1 MIATGWLVAALL
13 AVGDACP
20 DWTPAQAREEITVLQ
35 QLLREWD
42 LAYHRDGVS
51 PVDDGVYDQ
60 ARTRETAW
68 RACFPHQA
76 PRIVEPLDG
85 SRGTVSPAV
94 VQTGLAKLADAP
106 AVVAWMARR
115 GPHDL
120 WLQPKV
126 DGVAVTLLYVNGE
139 LRQAVSRGDGERGS
153 DWTAKLGPVAAV
165 PKRLPGAPPFV
176 RLQGELLW
184 RLDPPAA
191 ASAGATGARAKVA
204 GALARTSLD
213 ADSAARIGLF
223 VWDWPD
229 GPADMAVRLAGL
241 RRFGFAQSADFTVA
255 VEDIDEVV
263 EWREHWYGSALP
275 FATDGVV
282 LRQGHRPDWRV
293 WRARPPDWAVAWK
306 HPTTQALARVIGVD
320 FGIGRSGRITPV
332 LELEPVTLGDR
343 TVRRVSL
350 GSLAR
355 WRNHDV
361 RPGDRV
367 AIALAGLTIPRLD
380 AVVVRAPQRA
390 PLAVPEPRD
399 HDTLTCWHPAGACE
413 RQFLARLEWLGGRRA
428 LALDGVGRETWRTLV
443 AAGLVEDLLDWLD
456 LDAPTLRQRGGLP
469 IARAE
474 ALARTFARTRG
485 KEFSA
490 WLRALGAPASRARN
504 WADVVTSDDVQVR
517 RFARHP
523 AVAALAARLRERGVD
538 GF

>member
-13 AVGDACP
+13 AASDACP
-20 DWTPAQAREEITVLQ
+20 DWTPAHAREEIALLQ
-35 QLLREWD
+35 QQLREWD

-51 PVDDGVYDQ
+51 RVDDGVYDQ
-60 ARTRETAW
+60 ARARDAAW
-68 RACFPHQA
+68 RACFPQQA
-76 PRIVEPLDG
+76 PRAVEPLDG

-106 AVVAWMARR
+106 AVATWMARR
-115 GPHDL
+115 GHRDL

-126 DGVAVTLLYVNGE
+126 DGVALTLLYVNGE

-153 DWTAKLGPVAAV
+153 DWTAKLAAVAAV
-165 PKRLPGAPPFV
+165 PKRLPDAPPLV

-229 GPADMAVRLAGL
+229 GPADMTARLAGL

-255 VEDIDEVV
+255 VEDIDEVG

-282 LRQGHRPDWRV
+282 LRQGHRPDWRD
-293 WRARPPDWAVAWK
+293 WHARPPDWAVAWK
-306 HPTTQALARVIGVD
+306 HPATQALARVVGVD

-332 LELEPVTLGDR
+332 LELEPVVLGDR

-355 WRNHDV
+355 WRAHDV

-380 AVVVRAPQRA
+380 AVVMRAPQRA
-390 PLAVPEPRD
+390 WLAVPEPRD
-399 HDTLTCWHPAGACE
+399 HDALTCWHPAGICE

-443 AAGLVEDLLDWLD
+443 AAGLIEDLLDWLD
-456 LDAPTLRQRGGLP
+456 LDAPTLRQRGGLSST
-469 IARAE
+469 RAE
-474 ALARTFARTRG
+474 ALARTFAQARG
-485 KEFSA
+485 KTFPA
-490 WLRALGAPASRARN
+490 WLRALGAPTSHARD
-504 WADVVTSDDVQVR
+504 WADVVSSDEAQVR

-523 AVAALAARLRERGVD
+523 DVAALAARLRERGVD